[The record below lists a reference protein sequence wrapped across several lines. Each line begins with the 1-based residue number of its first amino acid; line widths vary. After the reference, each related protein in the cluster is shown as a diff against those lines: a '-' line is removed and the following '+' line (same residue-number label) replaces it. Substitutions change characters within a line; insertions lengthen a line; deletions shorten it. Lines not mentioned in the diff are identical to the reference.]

1 MKKTAFIFAVSV
13 ISVLVSSCFL
23 SQKQVSILFYD
34 TDQQDFYRSYF
45 QLEKI
50 KYIEDGMYTK
60 VPFNTSLIKNML
72 VIEKLKI
79 DITRDNIANAAT
91 TRTAD
96 GDPFRRQYL
105 SIAEDGI
112 TVEKDTETESTFRY
126 DPIHPDAILEGNR
139 KGFVEYPNVDLFSEY
154 NNLDSSILLFNGI
167 VDYIQRNNIGII
179 VDKIP
184 AISLEERTHYGTV
197 KNMGEIYF
205 RLKTEELFLKP

>member
-72 VIEKLKI
+72 VVEKLKI

-91 TRTAD
+91 ARTAD
-96 GDPFRRQYL
+96 GGPFRRQYL
-105 SIAEDGI
+105 SITEDGI
-112 TVEKDTETESTFRY
+112 TVEKDTEAESTFRY

-197 KNMGEIYF
+197 KNMGEVYF